1 MGNTKWSLQYSG
13 ADVAHRLVGDL
24 CMYVTVSCFAQYS
37 IFCKNLSYREQQGLQ
52 LQMQKNGSV
61 SPEQQNEKGK
71 ILKIHLIF

>member
-1 MGNTKWSLQYSG
+1 MGK
-13 ADVAHRLVGDL
+13 
-24 CMYVTVSCFAQYS
+24 CKSCAQCS

-52 LQMQKNGSV
+52 LQRQKNGSV